1 MIYLMKINATSII
14 HIYTMNY
21 RRMNCR
27 REPLPTHTMKYGIQ
41 FTSYDTWRK
50 MISNRDLQSRINA
63 PLGCKVHSLIQIYG
77 EFSWKIN
84 ELSIW
89 DQSPISKIFVNK
101 VDLSNVCW
109 RAERTQSSRYEESSQ
124 LLLSFFWPILLL
136 WAIMVAITTTTF
148 CEIILIISP
157 PVGKQATWLSEYYH
171 NTLRTFYRAS
181 AVCRN

>member
-14 HIYTMNY
+14 HIYTMKY
-21 RRMNCR
+21 RRMKCR
-27 REPLPTHTMKYGIQ
+27 RELLPTHTMKYGIQ

-50 MISNRDLQSRINA
+50 MISNGDQGQRQR
-63 PLGCKVHSLIQIYG
+63 CKVQSLIQIYG
-77 EFSWKIN
+77 EFSWIIN

-109 RAERTQSSRYEESSQ
+109 RAERTQSSRYEESGQ
-124 LLLSFFWPILLL
+124 FLLSFCWPILLL
-136 WAIMVAITTTTF
+136 WAIMISITTTTF
-148 CEIILIISP
+148 CEIILIILP
-157 PVGKQATWLSEYYH
+157 PVGKRATWLSEYYH
-171 NTLRTFYRAS
+171 NTLRTFYPAS

>member
-1 MIYLMKINATSII
+1 MKINATHII
-14 HIYTMNY
+14 HNIYTMKY
-21 RRMNCR
+21 RRMKCR

-50 MISNRDLQSRINA
+50 MISNRDLQSYIYA
-63 PLGCKVHSLIQIYG
+63 QQGCKVHSLIQIYG
-77 EFSWKIN
+77 EFSQKIN

-109 RAERTQSSRYEESSQ
+109 RAERTQSSRYEESGQ
-124 LLLSFFWPILLL
+124 FLLSCCWLILIL
-136 WAIMVAITTTTF
+136 WAIMIAITTTTF
-148 CEIILIISP
+148 CEVILIISP
-157 PVGKQATWLSEYYH
+157 PVGKRATWLSEYYH
-171 NTLRTFYRAS
+171 NTLRTFYPAS